1 MNRSFFRPAALA
13 IAVRLLSLAALPAV
27 AQPPPPPTYLIQVSL
42 LAASKTGPN
51 ELADM
56 PANTRQAIEDVR
68 QFLPFKSYRL
78 LDTALVRTD
87 RGARTTLTGPD
98 DREFRAAFSFN
109 NQHVVAQRME
119 KADKLLV
126 QQFELVE
133 KYELLPSLLVAGG
146 ERGAA
151 PVSPASR
158 PVLSSSFAAEIGQTV
173 VVGTSRLNG
182 GDEALIVLFT
192 ALP

>member
-1 MNRSFFRPAALA
+1 MKRNPLRLVLPAVALLALSFL
-13 IAVRLLSLAALPAV
+13 ALPLV

-42 LAASKTGPN
+42 LAASKTGLN
-51 ELADM
+51 ELDDM
-56 PANTRQAIEDVR
+56 PANTKKAIEDVR

-109 NQHVVAQRME
+109 SQHVVAQRAE
-119 KADKLLV
+119 KADQLLV
-126 QQFELVE
+126 QHFELVE
-133 KYELLPSLLVAGG
+133 KIELSPALLAGG
-146 ERGAA
+146 GDKGA
-151 PVSPASR
+151 PVSPASKQ
-158 PVLSSSFAAEIGQTV
+158 VLSSSFAAELGQTV

-182 GDEALIVLFT
+182 GEEALMVLFT

>member
-1 MNRSFFRPAALA
+1 MPRPLRLAPLAFALL
-13 IAVRLLSLAALPAV
+13 VLSLTAMPAP
-27 AQPPPPPTYLIQVSL
+27 AQPPPPPTYLIQISL

-51 ELADM
+51 ELEDM
-56 PANTRQAIEDVR
+56 PANTRQAVEDVR

-78 LDTALVRTD
+78 LDTALVRAD

-109 NQHVVAQRME
+109 NEPVVAQRME
-119 KADKLLV
+119 KKEKLLV
-126 QQFELVE
+126 RQFELVE
-133 KYELLPSLLVAGG
+133 KIAVAPQLLTDTGDSKPP
-146 ERGAA
+146 AA
-151 PVSPASR
+151 VSSKQ
-158 PVLSSSFAAEIGQTV
+158 VLSSSFAAEIGQTV

>member
-1 MNRSFFRPAALA
+1 MNRSALRPAVLA
-13 IAVRLLSLAALPAV
+13 AATLALSLPALPAS
-27 AQPPPPPTYLIQVSL
+27 AQPEPPPTHLVQVSL

-51 ELADM
+51 ELADL

-78 LDTALVRTD
+78 LDTALVRTQ
-87 RGARTTLTGPD
+87 RSARTMLTGPD
-98 DREFRAAFSFN
+98 DREFRATFSLSG
-109 NQHVVAQRME
+109 QQ
-119 KADKLLV
+119 KPGKLLV
-126 QQFELVE
+126 QSFDLVE
-133 KYELLPSLLVAGG
+133 KIEMPVPAAGG
-146 ERGAA
+146 YSEGVA
-151 PVSPASR
+151 PPASPASKYL
-158 PVLSSSFAAEIGQTV
+158 LSSSFAAEVGQTV

>member
-1 MNRSFFRPAALA
+1 MNRPSLRPTLLAFAL
-13 IAVRLLSLAALPAV
+13 LTLSISALPAI

-42 LAASKTGPN
+42 LAASKTGQN
-51 ELADM
+51 ELADL
-56 PANTRQAIEDVR
+56 PQNTRQAIEDVR

-98 DREFRAAFSFN
+98 NREFRAAFSFGRH
-109 NQHVVAQRME
+109 QVVAERME
-119 KADKLLV
+119 KKGKLMV
-126 QQFELVE
+126 QSFELVE
-133 KYELLPSLLVAGG
+133 KVELSPPQLSSGG
-146 ERGAA
+146 DRGA

-158 PVLSSSFAAEIGQTV
+158 PVLSSSVAAELGQTV

-182 GDEALIVLFT
+182 GDEAMIVLFT
-192 ALP
+192 ARR